1 MTDMTRLLATTGSD
15 EGFRAKP
22 YRDTQDL
29 WTLGEGRCLETHP
42 LTGAE
47 WKMLLDAGQIQV
59 TINRD
64 GSNTLMRE
72 QLLAIEAQLASINRD
87 FWPKLN
93 DAQQNALIEMAY
105 QMGVEHEE
113 EFHEMLGDIRVA
125 VRINTPGAWAAVKA
139 AGLASEWA
147 QKETPGRAERL
158 MTQLATGR
166 FQ

>member
-1 MTDMTRLLATTGSD
+1 MDMQRLLASTGTD
-15 EGFRAKP
+15 EGFEPHP
-22 YRDTQDL
+22 YRDTEDL

-105 QMGVEHEE
+105 QMGVEREE
-113 EFHEMLGDIRVA
+113 EFHDMLGDIRVA
-125 VRINTPGAWAAVKA
+125 VKINTPGAWGAVKA
-139 AGLASEWA
+139 AGLASKWA
-147 QKETPGRAERL
+147 QETPPRAQRL

>member
-64 GSNTLMRE
+64 GSDTLMRE

-87 FWPKLN
+87 FWPLLN

-113 EFHEMLGDIRVA
+113 EFHDMLGDIRVA
-125 VRINTPGAWAAVKA
+125 VRINTPGAWGAVKA
-139 AGLASEWA
+139 AGLASVWA
-147 QKETPGRAERL
+147 QKETAGRAERL